1 MGFLSP
7 ITALIAAAITI
18 PALVLL
24 YFLKL
29 RRRKV
34 MVASTLLWRKA
45 VQDLQVNAPFQKLRR
60 NLLLLIQL
68 LLLIALLIAMAR
80 PTQRTLVEPGK
91 QVVILLDHSASMNAS
106 VSGDQTR
113 LQQAKD
119 RALELIDAIEAGSA
133 DADSASGGAMVVSFA
148 HRAQVVQP
156 FTRDPT
162 LLRAAVRSVRPTDQL
177 TNIAG
182 AIDLVRPFAQA
193 ADASEEKGL
202 TVYAL
207 TDGRAH
213 LPESGELALPGAEL
227 RYLKVGGE
235 DAAKNLAIVSFSA
248 RRDFEKPQI
257 VSIFARV
264 ANYGPESVEANLT
277 LSLDGK
283 PVRVQPVRVP
293 AAQPPQQ
300 QPGGRVTFGDPGN
313 QSVQFDLV
321 LTDAALLELR
331 HDFDDVLEADN
342 AAWLTLAPAR
352 RLRVLLVT
360 EGNAFLERVIRST
373 KVRDLVLMTPDK
385 FENQDPALLQRGGWD
400 AAGLS
405 GAEGFDVI
413 VFDGYSPHTVPTVD
427 SLYLGGVPPI
437 EGFALRPPLESDRET
452 QVILDW
458 QRDHA
463 LMRYVVLDD
472 VVLSRPSRMMLPTG
486 GVVLATGQHG
496 PLMAE
501 VTVEGARHVVTSFN
515 VLSSNWPLYVS
526 FPVFISNSLQVLGLG
541 NLADEA
547 GIGLRTGQV
556 AVVPVEAD
564 LERVTYRGPSELSGR
579 VSRGRAIL
587 EVFER
592 VGVYQTGDDVQPPD
606 DRLAVSLLDPLE
618 SDTRVA
624 PALEVG
630 TIASQGASTATSIRK
645 EVWPWF
651 VWAALAVLLVEWLV
665 YTRRM
670 HL

>member
-7 ITALIAAAITI
+7 ITALIAAAIAI

-91 QVVILLDHSASMNAS
+91 QVVILLDHSASMNATDAPGS
-106 VSGDQTR
+106 DSR
-113 LQQAKD
+113 LDEAKS

-133 DADSASGGAMVVSFA
+133 DAEAGGGAMVVSFA

-156 FTRDPT
+156 FTGDPT
-162 LLRAAVRSVRPTDQL
+162 LLRAAVRSIEPTDQL
-177 TNIAG
+177 SNIAG

-193 ADASEEKGL
+193 ADASDDKGL

-227 RYLKVGGE
+227 RYLKVGGDE
-235 DAAKNLAIVSFSA
+235 AADNLGIVSFSA

-264 ANYGPESVEANLT
+264 ANYGRESVEANLT
-277 LSLDGK
+277 LSLDGRA
-283 PVRVQPVRVP
+283 VRVQPVRVP
-293 AAQPPQQ
+293 AAQPPQE
-300 QPGGRVTFGDPGN
+300 QPGGRVSFGDPGN

-321 LTDAALLELR
+321 LTDAALLELK
-331 HDFDDVLEADN
+331 HDVDDALASDD

-373 KVRDLVLMTPDK
+373 KVRDLVLMSPNK

-405 GAEGFDVI
+405 GAQGFDVI
-413 VFDGYSPHTVPTVD
+413 VFDSYSP
-427 SLYLGGVPPI
+427 
-437 EGFALRPPLESDRET
+437 
-452 QVILDW
+452 
-458 QRDHA
+458 
-463 LMRYVVLDD
+463 
-472 VVLSRPSRMMLPTG
+472 
-486 GVVLATGQHG
+486 
-496 PLMAE
+496 
-501 VTVEGARHVVTSFN
+501 
-515 VLSSNWPLYVS
+515 
-526 FPVFISNSLQVLGLG
+526 
-541 NLADEA
+541 
-547 GIGLRTGQV
+547 
-556 AVVPVEAD
+556 
-564 LERVTYRGPSELSGR
+564 
-579 VSRGRAIL
+579 
-587 EVFER
+587 
-592 VGVYQTGDDVQPPD
+592 
-606 DRLAVSLLDPLE
+606 
-618 SDTRVA
+618 
-624 PALEVG
+624 
-630 TIASQGASTATSIRK
+630 
-645 EVWPWF
+645 
-651 VWAALAVLLVEWLV
+651 
-665 YTRRM
+665 
-670 HL
+670 